1 MWNVWFSAVVATCK
15 REDHPSGGN
24 DDTATGL
31 SAWAWAWAWA
41 WALRA
46 CHAAG
51 ATSDTR
57 ARPQLLYYRSI
68 PVQKITEGSNQT
80 AIFPGPRHHAIDPAF
95 VAAAPLVINQPPNAQ
110 ARSASAPLAH
120 SPVVCLCMA
129 PYLDRP
135 VTSRWVESDS
145 SFSCGIRGARERN
158 IVWWLIS
165 GQDEA

>member
-1 MWNVWFSAVVATCK
+1 MGNARGKRAVECKSKFESTLRVSDVA
-15 REDHPSGGN
+15 
-24 DDTATGL
+24 
-31 SAWAWAWAWA
+31 
-41 WALRA
+41 
-46 CHAAG
+46 
-51 ATSDTR
+51 
-57 ARPQLLYYRSI
+57 ARLHRIFFHYRRI

-95 VAAAPLVINQPPNAQ
+95 VAAAPLVINQPPNAR

-158 IVWWLIS
+158 IV
-165 GQDEA
+165 